1 MLFLR
6 RLGGLV
12 RDTLRLLKGHDLAL
26 YAAGVTFYA
35 GIALVPTVLVAVWL
49 TARLVGADRVAE
61 LGRSLA
67 DALPDQL
74 GAPRVAE
81 ATIAAGLR
89 LPVLVAIAVLLP
101 ASFYGEGLRRAFVSL
116 TDAKDTLIGWRG
128 RVLVLPLFAAAPVL
142 LLAVLLV
149 TPTVARLF
157 GEGGAS
163 VLLGIVLAFLTD
175 WVVLSLTLTWVYRV
189 VSPVR
194 PGWLASLWG
203 GAVTGSFIAG
213 FVQGFVLFLAIPVDL
228 GLPFGGFT
236 PIGGTVAVGLWLF
249 LLHVLVLIGYA
260 LTHRIEDRDGVPWA
274 RVVDKDSHLANPISH
289 DDDRV
294 SGPAARPAGV
304 RADG

>member
-1 MLFLR
+1 MWFLR
-6 RLGGLV
+6 RLRRLL
-12 RDTLRLLKGHDLAL
+12 RDTMRGLRGHDLAL

-49 TARLVGADRVAE
+49 AGLLVGSARVAE

-74 GAPRVAE
+74 GAPQVAE
-81 ATIAAGLR
+81 SAVYAGLR
-89 LPVLVAIAVLLP
+89 LPAVVALAVLLP

-116 TDAKDTLIGWRG
+116 SDAEDRLIGWRG
-128 RVLVLPLFAAAPVL
+128 RALVLPLFVAAPAL

-163 VLLGIVLAFLTD
+163 VLLGVVLSFLTD
-175 WVVLSLTLTWVYRV
+175 WVVLWFTLTWVYRV
-189 VSPVR
+189 VSPHR
-194 PGWLASLWG
+194 PGWLAAVWG
-203 GAVTGSFIAG
+203 GAVTGSFVAG
-213 FVQGFVLFLAIPVDL
+213 FVQGFVLFLSIPVDL

-236 PIGGTVAVGLWLF
+236 TIGATVAVGFWLF
-249 LLHVLVLIGYA
+249 LLHVIVLIGYV
-260 LTHRIEDRDGVPWA
+260 LTQRIDERGGVPWGS
-274 RVVDKDSHLANPISH
+274 VDQPGTAGHPLPHQAGH
-289 DDDRV
+289 R
-294 SGPAARPAGV
+294 AAV